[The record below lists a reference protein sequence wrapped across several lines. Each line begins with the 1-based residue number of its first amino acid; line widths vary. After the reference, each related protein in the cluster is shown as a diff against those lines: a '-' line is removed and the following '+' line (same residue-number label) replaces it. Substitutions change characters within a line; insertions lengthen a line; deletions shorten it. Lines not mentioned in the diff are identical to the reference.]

1 MSSGW
6 SVELV
11 NEVILFMLI
20 KQWFAC
26 CWACEPNEACFDNF
40 RITHCVSDGIN
51 YQQPEIFVENNSSM
65 AMCHKSCH
73 ENLECEHVT
82 YNSQERICYGR
93 SKKSEVHLSDNPN
106 MHTMPK
112 FCVPG
117 CSIDATDFLGND
129 IGQSVKT
136 ADPMECQTKCQ
147 ANPECMAIVWAH
159 PWSSFV
165 GNACYLKHSVA
176 ANGKNHNS
184 AAIAMPKYCLGQT
197 RLSGDFYRF
206 KDSRYKFVNQRRREW
221 DASRKCQTLQGKL
234 VAMETAEEYAFI
246 QSAVFQ
252 LNFFNSTTFSGDYR
266 IGLSWTKCNGWRCS
280 SHWTGW
286 GWNSEK
292 RYDKNVF
299 NVWCSGPHSSGSS
312 TIFVADRSCVKQ
324 ESSHSQN
331 VAHLIC
337 ELKGCDGLS
346 PPSFPNTKR
355 SNRFGGGHGSGYR
368 VFPGNNFAPTF
379 PQEIRPIRQIK
390 RAREI

>member
-40 RITHCVSDGIN
+40 LVV
-51 YQQPEIFVENNSSM
+51 IF
-65 AMCHKSCH
+65 
-73 ENLECEHVT
+73 T
-82 YNSQERICYGR
+82 Y
-93 SKKSEVHLSDNPN
+93 
-106 MHTMPK
+106 T
-112 FCVPG
+112 VPG

-266 IGLSWTKCNGWRCS
+266 IGLSK
-280 SHWTGW
+280 
-286 GWNSEK
+286 
-292 RYDKNVF
+292 
-299 NVWCSGPHSSGSS
+299 
-312 TIFVADRSCVKQ
+312 
-324 ESSHSQN
+324 
-331 VAHLIC
+331 
-337 ELKGCDGLS
+337 
-346 PPSFPNTKR
+346 
-355 SNRFGGGHGSGYR
+355 
-368 VFPGNNFAPTF
+368 
-379 PQEIRPIRQIK
+379 
-390 RAREI
+390 